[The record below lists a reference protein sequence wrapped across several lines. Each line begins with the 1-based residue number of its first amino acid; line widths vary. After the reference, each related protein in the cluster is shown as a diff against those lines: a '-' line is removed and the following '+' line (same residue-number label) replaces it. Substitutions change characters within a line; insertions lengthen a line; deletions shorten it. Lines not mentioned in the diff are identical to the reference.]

1 MWAQASMFMNI
12 KLYLGQVNPK
22 HINKY
27 AKLQINKNFCW
38 KICHIYLLLELCY
51 KILQSIFCQPA

>member
-1 MWAQASMFMNI
+1 MWAQASVFMNI

-27 AKLQINKNFCW
+27 AKLQINKNFC
-38 KICHIYLLLELCY
+38 
-51 KILQSIFCQPA
+51 